1 MKVKSITIET
11 DKGDEVTMSMEDAE
25 KFFAAMERVKEAAK
39 PKEEKVDDSQTLE
52 HMRLQLQMEMM
63 KRERAAEIDRLRIMQ
78 PQPTPGQITWD
89 RSSIANDPY
98 KLIGGGTPADG
109 LIGSPRSVC
118 DIAGMANSV

>member
-39 PKEEKVDDSQTLE
+39 PKEEKVDDSIDFE
-52 HMRLQLQMEMM
+52 HIRLQLQMEMA
-63 KRERAAEIDRLRIMQ
+63 KRDAEMARQRGLLQ
-78 PQPTPGQITWD
+78 PSPGQITWD

-118 DIAGMANSV
+118 DIAGMANSA